1 MKCTFELTEKG
12 FLRQRESFDLEFK
25 GAFHYGDSLAEYM
38 RSIVG
43 MANNKGGEIIFGVKD
58 SPRKPIGLTNDKF
71 ENCDSNI
78 INKFLTEYFSHE
90 VEWYMETVE
99 VLGLQFG
106 RLWVEEANQKP
117 IVCRR
122 TFKDKLREAAIYY
135 RYRGET
141 KEIGYPELTKILD
154 REREKEKL
162 LWLKHVEK
170 IGQVGP
176 QNIHLIDTYN
186 GEIQT
191 GKGRILLDKSIADK
205 LKFIKEG
212 QFSEKEG
219 APTLKL
225 VGEITG
231 IVDTTNVP
239 KTDLLYPYRSSHLQ
253 DAFKINSHDFQA
265 ILWKLNIKNNVK
277 YHMEITTGQKT
288 STHKYSEALRSRLQ
302 STFERYPD
310 WLSQTIIE
318 YKQHKAGLRNGST
331 NQHLNLQHN

>member
-1 MKCTFELTEKG
+1 MKCNFELTTRG
-12 FLRQRESFDLEFK
+12 FLKQRESFDIEFK
-25 GAFHYGDSLAEYM
+25 ETFHYGDSLAEYM

-43 MANNKGGEIIFGVKD
+43 MANNKGGEIIFGIKD
-58 SPRKPIGLTNDKF
+58 SPRKPIGLKNDKF
-71 ENCDSNI
+71 ENCDPNI

-90 VEWYMETVE
+90 IEWSMETVE
-99 VLGLQFG
+99 VSDLQFG
-106 RLWVEEANQKP
+106 RLWVEEALQKP
-117 IVCRR
+117 IVCRK
-122 TFKDKLREAAIYY
+122 TFKNKLREAAIYY

-141 KEIGYPELTKILD
+141 KEIGYSELAKILE

-186 GEIQT
+186 GEIQA

-205 LKFIKEG
+205 LKFMKEG

-225 VGEITG
+225 IGEITG
-231 IVDTTNVP
+231 IVDTLNIP
-239 KTDLLYPYRSSHLQ
+239 QTDLLYPYRSSHLQ
-253 DAFKINSHDFQA
+253 GEFKINGHDFQA
-265 ILWKLNIKNNVK
+265 ILWKLKIKGNVK
-277 YHMEITTGQKT
+277 YHMEIATGQRT
-288 STHKYSEALRSRLQ
+288 STHKYSEAFKRSLRS
-302 STFERYPD
+302 TFKRYPD

-318 YKQHKAGLRNGST
+318 YKQHKAKLRN
-331 NQHLNLQHN
+331 